1 MAVAINEIVEEGFLP
16 DIKDFYEVEEDTSV
30 EHLTEYLQ
38 QRQKPALIRKL
49 TNELFDDLYY
59 EYLEDD
65 SRWMTG
71 YGVSLDVSINDDI
84 ILIKYYHS
92 LNDDSS
98 SFATLCINPTT
109 SKEGIIDAIE
119 TMDFIL
125 LDLVDSIG
133 LEKVSLIIDF

>member
-38 QRQKPALIRKL
+38 QRQKLVLIRKL
-49 TNELFDDLYY
+49 INEQFADLYY

-65 SRWMTG
+65 SRWVMDS
-71 YGVSLDVSINDDI
+71 GVFLDVSIDDYI
-84 ILIKYYHS
+84 ILIKYHHS
-92 LNDDSS
+92 LDDNS
-98 SFATLCINPTT
+98 SFATLRIKTTT
-109 SKEGIIDAIE
+109 SKDAIIDAID
-119 TMDFIL
+119 TMDSML